1 MQFAKEPT
9 HEYESK
15 SDILHPVPELIF
27 MYGFPASGKT
37 IYAKSL
43 VINNPDKKYVYLGAD
58 KIREELYRSQDIFG
72 DSNEI
77 YQVLLQRMLNNL
89 RQGRNVIYDACN
101 LFRSFR
107 MDYLTEIE
115 KAADIVCTKTL
126 IRMNTTR
133 DTCLQNHQNR
143 NRNFDIQNIQ
153 HYFSLNQAPTIDEGW
168 DDILDVP
175 DNKLDSL
182 RFHIIHNKYA
192 GKELKQK
199 ETEIAEY
206 LRMQGHS
213 VTTTYEHA
221 RFSKY
226 QESQKEYDFQFD
238 MINKADYVIIMRIHR
253 INDTRNYI
261 TGYACGK
268 EKPIIA
274 IDCDGWPYEHF
285 VAISCSSSAFYTYT
299 STTLRR
305 GRFESS

>member
-1 MQFAKEPT
+1 MHFAKEPT
-9 HEYESK
+9 HESESN
-15 SDILHPVPELIF
+15 ILHPVPELIF

-37 IYAKSL
+37 TYAKNL

-58 KIREELYRSQDIFG
+58 KIREELYGSQDIFG

-101 LFRSFR
+101 LFKSFR

-143 NRNFDIQNIQ
+143 GRNFDIQNIQ

-168 DDILDVP
+168 NDILDVS

-192 GKELKQK
+192 RKELKQK

-206 LRMQGHS
+206 LRMKGHS
-213 VTTTYEHA
+213 VTTICEHA
-221 RFSKY
+221 RFSNY
-226 QESQKEYDFQFD
+226 QENQKECDFQFD
-238 MINKADYVIIMRIHR
+238 MIDKADYVIIMHGHR

-261 TGYACGK
+261 TGYARGK

-274 IDCDGWPYEHF
+274 IDCDRLPYEHF
-285 VAISCSSSAFYTYT
+285 AAISCSYSEFYTHADNIIKT
-299 STTLRR
+299 
-305 GRFESS
+305 